1 MTYMTYMT
9 NGRILYGN
17 IQRIVQV
24 CKRGYLMVKYESYPD
39 PWIVPNKR
47 HGMPWVSCQVFG
59 THDRAGTLGWSVS
72 VQTICGFPCLGMESN
87 WQHQPWINQ
96 GRNEIRQTLLH
107 LSNHSQSLTF
117 LWIAVDGN
125 PKFCCNNS
133 QIRSQR
139 HRFRLGF
146 GFFGL
151 GLAFSLSLA
160 KKCWKSLALNGKTW

>member
-1 MTYMTYMT
+1 MTYMT

-87 WQHQPWINQ
+87 WQHQLWINQ

-107 LSNHSQSLTF
+107 LSNHSQSF
-117 LWIAVDGN
+117 FWR
-125 PKFCCNNS
+125 FCELLLMEIPS
-133 QIRSQR
+133 SAATIP
-139 HRFRLGF
+139 RFGAKGTDF
-146 GFFGL
+146 A
-151 GLAFSLSLA
+151 LALA
-160 KKCWKSLALNGKTW
+160 SLALALPLAFPWQKSAESP